1 MTYIALLRGVN
12 VGGVVVKMAALRAVF
27 EGLGYGNVRSYVQSG
42 NVLLDAPGGLW
53 EDQARQQQLE
63 RFTGLAATTRNGN
76 TVRVLLEL
84 AL

>member
-53 EDQARQQQLE
+53 ED
-63 RFTGLAATTRNGN
+63 
-76 TVRVLLEL
+76 
-84 AL
+84 